1 MNRAEMIPLLEQYV
15 DRELSDVEAEQVQ
28 AHLDNCPPCLH
39 IFHFETAVRRL
50 VRRACSESAPP
61 SLRERILSGLHG
73 ASDP

>member
-1 MNRAEMIPLLEQYV
+1 MNCDEMIPLLEQYL
-15 DRELSDVEAEQVQ
+15 DRELSSAEAKEVQ

-61 SLRERILSGLHG
+61 SLRDRIVGGLHRES
-73 ASDP
+73 AP